1 MNKRDTG
8 FQKRAC
14 KKRTKQNCHLFWREI
29 ISKLPRQ
36 YTHMITRDTTYE
48 TIFFLLQNT
57 RRDCC
62 LLILSLV
69 YIILLV
75 LNLSTAIRRMDN
87 LGAVPA
93 LRCFLFLPLFLNC
106 NCNFVGQQFLN
117 EAMTSEHLASLLSYF
132 TIYFQFLVVI
142 GAYYLK
148 KLQVY
153 EKGMVILNLL
163 RVGWKQIK
171 VHSFNSIK
179 KGTCSQPK

>member
-1 MNKRDTG
+1 M
-8 FQKRAC
+8 
-14 KKRTKQNCHLFWREI
+14 
-29 ISKLPRQ
+29 PRQ

-48 TIFFLLQNT
+48 TIFLIQNT

-93 LRCFLFLPLFLNC
+93 LRCFSFSFRWLLFLNC

-117 EAMTSEHLASLLSYF
+117 EAMTSEHLASLSIILSFGLFEYHLF
-132 TIYFQFLVVI
+132 SVLSNW
-142 GAYYLK
+142 
-148 KLQVY
+148 
-153 EKGMVILNLL
+153 NLL
-163 RVGWKQIK
+163 PKKIVSVWKRNGYPKFIKSRVET
-171 VHSFNSIK
+171 N
-179 KGTCSQPK
+179 

>member
-8 FQKRAC
+8 FRKRAC
-14 KKRTKQNCHLFWREI
+14 KKRAKQNCHLFWKKI

-48 TIFFLLQNT
+48 TIFFFLLQNT

-93 LRCFLFLPLFLNC
+93 LRCFLFLPLIVVSELQLQFCWSAVSKWSYDVRAFGLNIVL
-106 NCNFVGQQFLN
+106 F
-117 EAMTSEHLASLLSYF
+117 EYHLFSVLS
-132 TIYFQFLVVI
+132 
-142 GAYYLK
+142 GNW
-148 KLQVY
+148 
-153 EKGMVILNLL
+153 NLL
-163 RVGWKQIK
+163 PKKIASVWKRNGYPKFIKSRVET
-171 VHSFNSIK
+171 N
-179 KGTCSQPK
+179 

>member
-8 FQKRAC
+8 FRKRAC

-48 TIFFLLQNT
+48 TIFLLQNT

-75 LNLSTAIRRMDN
+75 LNLIHRNPQNGQFGCSSSAAMLSCSFRW
-87 LGAVPA
+87 L
-93 LRCFLFLPLFLNC
+93 LFLSC

-117 EAMTSEHLASLLSYF
+117 EAMTSAHLASLLSPPGSPPWSP
-132 TIYFQFLVVI
+132 L
-142 GAYYLK
+142 YYLFIW
-148 KLQVY
+148 L
-153 EKGMVILNLL
+153 I
-163 RVGWKQIK
+163 WIPFIF
-171 VHSFNSIK
+171 SFK
-179 KGTCSQPK
+179 